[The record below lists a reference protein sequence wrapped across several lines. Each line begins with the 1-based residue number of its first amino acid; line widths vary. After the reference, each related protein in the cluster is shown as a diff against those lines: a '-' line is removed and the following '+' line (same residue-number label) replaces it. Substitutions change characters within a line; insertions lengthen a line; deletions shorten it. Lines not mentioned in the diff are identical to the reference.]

1 MGNLRY
7 TGPGPHVPPDVLL
20 LNDNNTISQN
30 VILSSSWI
38 DRIMNGGFQ
47 CLSCST
53 NIPFWSLF
61 SFELG

>member
-1 MGNLRY
+1 MGYLRY
-7 TGPGPHVPPDVLL
+7 TGPGPHVPPDALL

-47 CLSCST
+47 CLNC
-53 NIPFWSLF
+53 
-61 SFELG
+61 